1 MWCTKPSISFCL
13 KQKQFFK
20 KVLIYPCFHES
31 DANKAGLRLNTL
43 RNVAVK
49 GSVMSAHG
57 LSPCRTVYIY
67 QNWRD
72 VFSFMQYMP
81 PLIHKERLSLS
92 AYYSR
97 LDWHSEREK
106 KKKKKKE
113 EGDTGGNKREK
124 VKSMARTRRE
134 RAFTPSADQLGE
146 GRKWDEEAQV
156 LRREKT
162 GGGWMC
168 VYGRRGGSF
177 SYSCSVGSAHQKRQ
191 QNHGCWSEAEPTWEG
206 RMTEQKQGA
215 CQKRGSRN
223 RRGQREGTQ
232 GQERRRGSASEND
245 EALWEEEVGGGSL
258 KVMIFNLSRVQEVF
272 KTHSY
277 EHRNN
282 TNKRRPLGKK
292 TSLLL

>member
-13 KQKQFFK
+13 KQKQFLK
-20 KVLIYPCFHES
+20 KVLIYPWFHES

-106 KKKKKKE
+106 KKTKKK

-146 GRKWDEEAQV
+146 GRKWDEE
-156 LRREKT
+156 T
-162 GGGWMC
+162 GGWMC
-168 VYGRRGGSF
+168 AYGRRGVVFHIHALLG
-177 SYSCSVGSAHQKRQ
+177 VRTKRD
-191 QNHGCWSEAEPTWEG
+191 SKTTAA
-206 RMTEQKQGA
+206 GA
-215 CQKRGSRN
+215 RPSRHERGGWRSRN
-223 RRGQREGTQ
+223 RELVKSGAAGIDEGNEKEHKERRGEEEGQREWEWWGTL
-232 GQERRRGSASEND
+232 GRRGRRGESEGD
-245 EALWEEEVGGGSL
+245 G
-258 KVMIFNLSRVQEVF
+258 I
-272 KTHSY
+272 
-277 EHRNN
+277 
-282 TNKRRPLGKK
+282 
-292 TSLLL
+292 

>member
-13 KQKQFFK
+13 EQKQFLK

-97 LDWHSEREK
+97 LDWHSERERRRRRRRRRETQAGI
-106 KKKKKKE
+106 KE
-113 EGDTGGNKREK
+113 RRWK
-124 VKSMARTRRE
+124 VLARTRRE

-156 LRREKT
+156 LTREET
-162 GGGWMC
+162 G
-168 VYGRRGGSF
+168 GGSF

-215 CQKRGSRN
+215 CQKRGSRK

-232 GQERRRGSASEND
+232 GEERR
-245 EALWEEEVGGGSL
+245 GGGAA
-258 KVMIFNLSRVQEVF
+258 RVRM
-272 KTHSY
+272 K
-277 EHRNN
+277 
-282 TNKRRPLGKK
+282 KR
-292 TSLLL
+292 

>member
-13 KQKQFFK
+13 EQKQFLK

-97 LDWHSEREK
+97 LDWHSERERRRRRRRRRETQAGI
-106 KKKKKKE
+106 KE
-113 EGDTGGNKREK
+113 RRWK
-124 VKSMARTRRE
+124 VLARTRRE

-156 LRREKT
+156 LTREET
-162 GGGWMC
+162 GGGVVFHIHALLGVRTKRDSKTTAAGARPSRHERGGWRSRNREL
-168 VYGRRGGSF
+168 VKSGAGGKDEGNEKEHKERRGEEEGQREWEWRRGRRGE
-177 SYSCSVGSAHQKRQ
+177 
-191 QNHGCWSEAEPTWEG
+191 SEG
-206 RMTEQKQGA
+206 
-215 CQKRGSRN
+215 
-223 RRGQREGTQ
+223 
-232 GQERRRGSASEND
+232 D
-245 EALWEEEVGGGSL
+245 D
-258 KVMIFNLSRVQEVF
+258 I
-272 KTHSY
+272 
-277 EHRNN
+277 
-282 TNKRRPLGKK
+282 
-292 TSLLL
+292 

>member
-106 KKKKKKE
+106 KKKKKKK

-162 GGGWMC
+162 GGWMC
-168 VYGRRGGSF
+168 AYGRRGVVFHIHALLG
-177 SYSCSVGSAHQKRQ
+177 VRTKRD
-191 QNHGCWSEAEPTWEG
+191 SKTTAA
-206 RMTEQKQGA
+206 GA
-215 CQKRGSRN
+215 RPSRHERGGWRSRN
-223 RRGQREGTQ
+223 RELVKSGAAGIDEGNEKEHK
-232 GQERRRGSASEND
+232 ERR
-245 EALWEEEVGGGSL
+245 GGGAA
-258 KVMIFNLSRVQEVF
+258 RVRMMRHF
-272 KTHSY
+272 
-277 EHRNN
+277 
-282 TNKRRPLGKK
+282 GKK
-292 TSLLL
+292 R